1 MGKIKPQYSNTNS
14 DNLLKKVNSPSAV
27 IVMLSRRRLIG
38 HVFLRVPVSS
48 ALALVHTGSRE
59 SQVPAELSGRRK
71 EVGTGRW
78 GGGILTQW
86 RGAAAWPSRS
96 T

>member
-1 MGKIKPQYSNTNS
+1 M
-14 DNLLKKVNSPSAV
+14 
-27 IVMLSRRRLIG
+27 VMLSRRRLIG

-71 EVGTGRW
+71 EVGTERSWGW
-78 GGGILTQW
+78 GGGDSYTVEGGFCL
-86 RGAAAWPSRS
+86 AK
-96 T
+96 